1 VRLLFLCLAPGPAR
15 ASPRNQHGRWKV
27 RHRVVPVSGTGF
39 RAPYPARVIE
49 SRPRRA
55 DYMTKAT
62 YLRPDEVSEML
73 RIWLMAM
80 LAAALIVVV
89 HDHDVLRRA
98 GLIGYCTSS
107 PRPAGTTGEWRACEK
122 GVLDGRPNLS
132 RQSCRL
138 RAQNGSVEYW
148 SCPARVESGPVASRR

>member
-1 VRLLFLCLAPGPAR
+1 
-15 ASPRNQHGRWKV
+15 
-27 RHRVVPVSGTGF
+27 
-39 RAPYPARVIE
+39 
-49 SRPRRA
+49 
-55 DYMTKAT
+55 
-62 YLRPDEVSEML
+62 ML

-80 LAAALIVVV
+80 LAAAVIVVA
-89 HDHDVLRRA
+89 HDHDVLHRA

-138 RAQNGSVEYW
+138 RAQNGRVEYW
-148 SCPARVESGPVASRR
+148 SYAARVQVSPVR